1 MSNQVVIR
9 RILTYRGDT
18 KWLQKTLEKSI
29 HGTKFI
35 DAECSISAVSID
47 EFPVQVGP
55 SLMDL
60 FQKEL
65 TDAQEYYYD
74 DDSKHEAYIEGV
86 ETCIELFQIF
96 LKEG

>member
-18 KWLQKTLEKSI
+18 KWLQKVLEKSI

-35 DAECSISAVSID
+35 NAECSISAVNID

-65 TDAQEYYYD
+65 TDAQEYHYD
-74 DDSKHEAYIEGV
+74 DDSEHESYIEGV
-86 ETCIELFQIF
+86 KTCIELFQNF

>member
-18 KWLQKTLEKSI
+18 KWLQKVLEKSI

-35 DAECSISAVSID
+35 NAECSISAVNID

-74 DDSKHEAYIEGV
+74 DDSKHESYIEGV
-86 ETCIELFQIF
+86 KTCIELFQNF

>member
-18 KWLQKTLEKSI
+18 EWLRRTLAQSI
-29 HGTKFI
+29 HGIKFI
-35 DAECSISAVSID
+35 GAGCSISAVSID

-65 TDAQEYYYD
+65 TDAQEYHYD
-74 DDSKHEAYIEGV
+74 DDYKHEAYIEGV
-86 ETCIELFQIF
+86 KTCIELFQIF